1 MGLFGWML
9 HPMMLTLGGLA
20 VSVPIIIHLLNKR
33 RFKIVEW
40 AAMDF
45 LLEAD
50 KKNRRRVQL
59 ENFILLAL
67 RCLAMLLLGL
77 LLSRPFLPSAISSIL
92 GQKEQFERVVLLDD
106 SLSLN
111 VLNNNEP
118 ALDGAKAGLKQLL
131 TDLADTDGSDDW
143 LTLFVTSDSEQP
155 LLANEP
161 ITRGTLPALLDT
173 IDRIPITDEA
183 ADYSLALSA
192 VNRYVAGQ
200 RENISRVAYIFT
212 DLRERDWQVQSS
224 DAAEN
229 SPNKIVQQIGTKTG
243 RGFLV
248 DVGSTNDQNVGIVNL
263 RSDDLLVANRIVR
276 FQVDVASFSSQ
287 TLSNIRVVLQ
297 IDEQPPVA
305 EVIGLLVPG
314 GVETL
319 TFRYLFRPPPG
330 DNVAPPMG
338 ETALSA
344 PRSSNWQNHRV
355 RVELDPQSFSAEQ
368 LQANQLLDDDTRYLA
383 ARIHNGIPVLLVDGD
398 PSTDSQRSDTHY
410 LKHLDIFGTGLNT
423 QSVTASDLE
432 TISLSEY
439 RVIFLCNVDEVSTDR
454 VLAMEQWVRD
464 GGALVFMPGNQVRAA
479 TFNETFFRGGAGI
492 APFELEAVA
501 GDPTMS
507 SWVNFEVD
515 PQVHPALRTVVDSD
529 AASIGKVDV
538 FSWWTT
544 KIPAGQTD
552 SITVPMRLSDEA
564 HSAAMVE
571 RGWGSGKVI
580 AFSFPGDGDWSIFP
594 GIDAVFVPIMLDL
607 IDYLVGN
614 SNQASTVPLGGSI
627 KFPIDLTAYQN
638 RITLRDPKNEKE
650 EMIARPIDET
660 EQAAKSVIY
669 QAQFDNIS
677 RRGFYE
683 LGLSRTSGEA
693 ETVLFAANVQPDE
706 GRLKRLNLT
715 TVESDFWGDKFS
727 TIPVSNLTTQKVS
740 GKTAEMWPQVIWILL
755 LVLGTEQFLAW
766 WFGKRR

>member
-1 MGLFGWML
+1 ML

-106 SLSLN
+106 SLSLS
-111 VLNNNEP
+111 VLTNNEP
-118 ALDGAKAGLKQLL
+118 ALEGAKAGLKQLL
-131 TDLADTDGSDDW
+131 TDLADTDRSDDW
-143 LTLFVTSDSEQP
+143 LTMFLTSDSEQP

-161 ITRGTLPALLDT
+161 VTRGTLPALLDT
-173 IDRIPITDEA
+173 IDRIRITDES
-183 ADYSLALSA
+183 ADYSQALSQ

-200 RENISRVAYIFT
+200 RENISRVVYVFT
-212 DLRERDWQVQSS
+212 DLRERDWQVQSGTS
-224 DAAEN
+224 VEN
-229 SPNKIVQQIGTKTG
+229 SPNRFIQQIGTKTG

-248 DVGSTNDQNVGIVNL
+248 DVGSANDQNVGIVNL

-287 TLSNIRVVLQ
+287 TLNNIRVLLQ
-297 IDEQPPVA
+297 IDEQPPVS
-305 EVIGLLVPG
+305 EVIGSLAPG
-314 GVETL
+314 SVESV
-319 TFRYLFRPPPG
+319 TFRYLFRPPPM
-330 DNVAPPMG
+330 DNIAATTADMPPSG
-338 ETALSA
+338 SLR
-344 PRSSNWQNHRV
+344 PSNWQNHRV
-355 RVELDPQSFSAEQ
+355 RAELDQQSFSAEQ
-368 LQANQLLDDDTRYLA
+368 LSANQMLDDDTRYLA

-398 PSTDSQRSDTHY
+398 PSIDSQRSDTHY

-423 QSVTASDLE
+423 KSVTTNDLE
-432 TISLSEY
+432 TISLSEF
-439 RVIFLCNVDEVSTDR
+439 RVIFLCNVDEVSADR
-454 VLAMEQWVRD
+454 VRAVEQWVHD
-464 GGALVFMPGNQVRAA
+464 GGSLVFMPGNQVRAA
-479 TFNETFFRGGAGI
+479 TFNETFFRGGTGI
-492 APFELEAVA
+492 APFELEKVA

-515 PQVHPALRTVVDSD
+515 PQLHPALRTVVESD

-544 KIPAGQTD
+544 KIPEGQVD
-552 SITVPMRLSDEA
+552 STIVPVRLSDEA

-571 RGWGSGKVI
+571 RNWGSGKVV
-580 AFSFPGDGDWSIFP
+580 AFSFPGDGDWSVFP
-594 GIDAVFVPIMLDL
+594 GMDAVFVPIMLDL

-614 SNQASTVPLGGSI
+614 TNQASAVSLGGSI

-638 RITLRDPKNEKE
+638 RVTLRDPQNEKE
-650 EMIARPIDET
+650 EMIARPVDET
-660 EQAAKSVIY
+660 EEAAKSVIY
-669 QAQFDNIS
+669 QAQFDDIL

-683 LGLSRTSGEA
+683 LGLLRTSGEA

-727 TIPVSNLTTQKVS
+727 TIPVSSLTSQKVP
-740 GKTAEMWPQVIWILL
+740 GKTAEMWPQVVWILL
-755 LVLGTEQFLAW
+755 LILGTEQFLAW